1 MNTITISEQRRDHF
15 TYKQRMP
22 SPAGRDDLEA
32 LEALAIRDACSRAW
46 ADHQERV
53 AKGLTYADPVSAA
66 DLQERITEL
75 RTTG

>member
-1 MNTITISEQRRDHF
+1 MNAITISEQRRDHF
-15 TYKQRMP
+15 TYKQQMP
-22 SPAGRDDLEA
+22 ARAGRDDLES

-53 AKGLTYADPVSAA
+53 AQGLTYAGPVSAA